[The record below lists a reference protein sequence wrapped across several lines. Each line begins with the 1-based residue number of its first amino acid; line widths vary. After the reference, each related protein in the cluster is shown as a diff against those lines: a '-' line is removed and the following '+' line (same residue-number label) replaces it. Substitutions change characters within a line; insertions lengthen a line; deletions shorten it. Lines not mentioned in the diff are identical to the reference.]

1 MLVKRI
7 YPVAFLSILVTSTL
21 FERDT
26 MDNVPLLTA
35 ISMDPDL
42 SIFYSLFNST
52 GGMSGLPGPP
62 FEERFNNLTDGRKF
76 TAFAPVNSVRSETVS
91 PSLPFSNC

>member
-7 YPVAFLSILVTSTL
+7 YPVAFLSILATSTL
-21 FERDT
+21 LERDT
-26 MDNVPLLTA
+26 TDNVPLLTA

-76 TAFAPVNSVRSETVS
+76 TAFAPVNSVRSKTVS
-91 PSLPFSNC
+91 PSLPFPDC